1 MDVTPILAEIV
12 NEFRRENIRYIYLK
26 KEEIDDADKNNYN
39 SRRETTKVRI
49 EEAMNILLQD
59 NNSNTRIQSVN
70 MNKKLSESL
79 KEKLNCIQNLE
90 S

>member
-59 NNSNTRIQSVN
+59 NNRNTRIQSVIKN
-70 MNKKLSESL
+70 NKLSESL